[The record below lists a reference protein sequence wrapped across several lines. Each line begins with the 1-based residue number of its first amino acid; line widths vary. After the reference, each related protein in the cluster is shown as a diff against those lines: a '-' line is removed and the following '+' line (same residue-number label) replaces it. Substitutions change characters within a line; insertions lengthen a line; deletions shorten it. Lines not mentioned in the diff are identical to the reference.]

1 MQSGLV
7 LGYAALV
14 EGLVARLKR
23 EMVPPGA
30 ERDVKVI
37 ATGGL
42 ADVVMPETHAIDVVD
57 PFLTLKGL
65 QLLYE
70 LNCPTAERRQ

>member
-1 MQSGLV
+1 
-7 LGYAALV
+7 
-14 EGLVARLKR
+14 
-23 EMVPPGA
+23 MVPPGA